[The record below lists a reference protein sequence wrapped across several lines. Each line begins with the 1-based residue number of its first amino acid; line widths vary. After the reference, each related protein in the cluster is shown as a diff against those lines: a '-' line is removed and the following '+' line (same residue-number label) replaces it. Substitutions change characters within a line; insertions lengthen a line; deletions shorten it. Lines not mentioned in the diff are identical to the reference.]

1 MESDT
6 FDVCKKGIVYVGL
19 SKSQHNMTDGS
30 VYLLTTM
37 GSRIVTTQCE
47 RIEEKR
53 LI

>member
-30 VYLLTTM
+30 VYSLTTM
-37 GSRIVTTQCE
+37 GSRIVTTQCK